1 MFLAA
6 VARPRYDL
14 RRRTYIDGKLIICPI
29 VGRVQA
35 QRSSA
40 NRQARDWETKK
51 HFHGFR
57 RVRKDA
63 GGEGFPSHTSQM
75 ARVDPLRVQHDN
87 ASPHG
92 AVTRATVK
100 QAAKEG
106 GWDIRM
112 EFQPPK
118 SPDMN
123 ILDLGIF
130 NAIQSVQYR
139 QPTYKIDALIEIVMA
154 AFNMGP
160 SRTLDKCFLTL
171 QKVMECIIRHAGDND
186 FRLPRVSKLY
196 IKNGFIPSSIVCN
209 AAVYANGKTA
219 LMQMQ

>member
-1 MFLAA
+1 ML
-6 VARPRYDL
+6 V
-14 RRRTYIDGKLIICPI
+14 
-29 VGRVQA
+29 
-35 QRSSA
+35 
-40 NRQARDWETKK
+40 E
-51 HFHGFR
+51 
-57 RVRKDA
+57 KD
-63 GGEGFPSHTSQM
+63 S
-75 ARVDPLRVQHDN
+75 RVDPLRVQHDN
-87 ASPHG
+87 ANPHG

>member
-6 VARPRYDL
+6 VARSRYDL

-57 RVRKDA
+57 RD
-63 GGEGFPSHTSQM
+63 S
-75 ARVDPLRVQHDN
+75 RVDPLRVQHDN
-87 ASPHG
+87 ANPHG

>member
-1 MFLAA
+1 
-6 VARPRYDL
+6 
-14 RRRTYIDGKLIICPI
+14 
-29 VGRVQA
+29 
-35 QRSSA
+35 
-40 NRQARDWETKK
+40 
-51 HFHGFR
+51 
-57 RVRKDA
+57 
-63 GGEGFPSHTSQM
+63 M

-160 SRTLDKCFLTL
+160 SR
-171 QKVMECIIRHAGDND
+171 DND